1 MFFSFEYH
9 VYRRLESYCFEFF
22 DDENMVFLSQK
33 VDEI

>member
-9 VYRRLESYCFEFF
+9 VYRRLKSYCSELFE
-22 DDENMVFLSQK
+22 DENMVFLSQK